1 MEPIYEKNDFNWLLG
16 EANQCMVRETGD
28 EVESPLSIS
37 LYPPWSHPFSEVSP
51 YFKPLSLCQCQLLSD
66 IFSRGGYFNQ
76 REVRTVPAANNAI
89 SYLFFLYDEYRILA
103 AGMETH
109 VISSG
114 HKTQVLVCLSLWSLW
129 CVQAQLFGQNTG
141 DVRQSQQSR
150 CLFSDVGSV
159 SLGQLRSSGGLNK
172 TPNWC

>member
-1 MEPIYEKNDFNWLLG
+1 MEPIYERNDFNWLLG
-16 EANQCMVRETGD
+16 EANQCMVRETGE

-37 LYPPWSHPFSEVSP
+37 LYSPWSHPFSAVSP

-66 IFSRGGYFNQ
+66 IFSRGGYFNCCW
-76 REVRTVPAANNAI
+76 
-89 SYLFFLYDEYRILA
+89 SFFFYDEYRILA
-103 AGMETH
+103 AGMQTH

-129 CVQAQLFGQNTG
+129 CVQAQRFGQNRG
-141 DVRQSQQSR
+141 DVRQSR

-159 SLGQLRSSGGLNK
+159 SLRQLLFSGGLNK